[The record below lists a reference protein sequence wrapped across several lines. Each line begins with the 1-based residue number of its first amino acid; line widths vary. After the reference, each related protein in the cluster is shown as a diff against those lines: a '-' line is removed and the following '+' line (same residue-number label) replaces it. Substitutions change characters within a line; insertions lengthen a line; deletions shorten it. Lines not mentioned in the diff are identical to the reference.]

1 MGEQDITRIYNI
13 LDAIREQVNKLL
25 GRVDEKEK
33 RCEAHDDDLRNVQ
46 KKLASIEARLAAIEN
61 GQSISS
67 GWITKLLAT
76 AGVVISVYAA
86 LKH

>member
-13 LDAIREQVNKLL
+13 LDSIREQVNKLL

-33 RCEAHDDDLRNVQ
+33 RCESHDDDLRSVQ
-46 KKLASIEARLAAIEN
+46 KRLANAEARLTAIES
-61 GQSISS
+61 GKTTSS
-67 GWITKLLAT
+67 DWITKLLA
-76 AGVVISVYAA
+76 VVGILISVYAA